1 MSALILCERILILVN
16 SSSIPVTRRAL
27 CLQRYAQLNR
37 VMSVLLQ
44 LFCKAHQ
51 DSALSQHFINSHRSF
66 VKKLQSPVAG
76 FLSCNIK
83 KESAEAALA
92 KQVC

>member
-83 KESAEAALA
+83 KQSDETALA